1 MRENRAL
8 QNQCLTPSIICQA
21 DVKNNAN
28 KDTKINFGLPERSF
42 KQQFRNRNKDYN
54 YEQCRKSIELSKYM
68 WSLKEEQI
76 TSEIRWL
83 IVEKQCGQTK
93 INFRPLYLAEKVNL
107 LEHFNDNQ

>member
-1 MRENRAL
+1 
-8 QNQCLTPSIICQA
+8 
-21 DVKNNAN
+21 
-28 KDTKINFGLPERSF
+28 
-42 KQQFRNRNKDYN
+42 
-54 YEQCRKSIELSKYM
+54 M